1 MELRSV
7 QVRSSDSEVLALK
20 NISLSIAQNEIVT
33 VVGASGCGKST
44 LLRLVGGLLFPSSG
58 TVRINNEQVTE
69 PRRDTGIVFQAPT
82 LVPWANIMD
91 NALLPSRIMGPVTD
105 SIRNRAGR
113 LLATAGLGEFLSPF
127 PRTEEHTS
135 ELQSLMRIS

>member
-69 PRRDTGIVFQAPT
+69 PRRDTGIVFQPPT

-91 NALLPSRIMGPVTD
+91 NALLPSRR
-105 SIRNRAGR
+105 S
-113 LLATAGLGEFLSPF
+113 
-127 PRTEEHTS
+127 EEHTS
-135 ELQSLMRIS
+135 ELQSLMRTSYAVFCLKKKTPLQSPLNKPTSMTQTT